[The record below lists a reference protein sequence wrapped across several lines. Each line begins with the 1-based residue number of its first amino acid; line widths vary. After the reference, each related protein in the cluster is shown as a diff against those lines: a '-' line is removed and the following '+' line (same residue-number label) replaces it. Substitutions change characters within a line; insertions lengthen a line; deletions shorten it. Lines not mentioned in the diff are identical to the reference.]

1 MLLLEFSG
9 VTAQLYSKTGS
20 ALIAREAPPVSPAGL
35 RLYLANQHEGGAQLE
50 IIDTHAQLWTAEAI
64 MSMPDAMRENYVR
77 VFANNL
83 PSIDDTI
90 TDMALAGVSK
100 SVIVAVDAEVK
111 WGYRVSNEL
120 VTEAVS
126 KNPDKL
132 IGFASVDPNNGEG
145 ARNELRRAV
154 KEDDMRG
161 LKLVPHLCEIQVNE
175 PVMYPLYEEAQELGI
190 PVLFHMGTQFHAG
203 TKLKF
208 CRPIDV
214 DEVAV
219 DFPDLK
225 LIIAHFGWPWYEE
238 ALAVAHRNTNV
249 YFNIA
254 GWAPKRIPDFV
265 WSYMKGPVKEKV
277 LLGSDYPLVSR
288 KRIMDELA
296 GIDLPDD
303 VREHL
308 YYKNALNV
316 IPGLA

>member
-1 MLLLEFSG
+1 MASKSG
-9 VTAQLYSKTGS
+9 GVPLQ
-20 ALIAREAPPVSPAGL
+20 V
-35 RLYLANQHEGGAQLE
+35 
-50 IIDTHAQLWTAEAI
+50 IDTHAQLWTAEAI
-64 MSMPDAMRENYVR
+64 MSMPEAMRENYVR

-83 PSIDDTI
+83 PTIDDTI
-90 TDMALAGVSK
+90 KDMDAAGVSM
-100 SVIVAVDAEVK
+100 SVIVAVDAEVQ

-120 VTEAVS
+120 VAETVR
-126 KNPDKL
+126 KNPDRL
-132 IGFASVDPNNGEG
+132 IGFASVDPNKGDA
-145 ARNELRRAV
+145 ARKELRRAV
-154 KEDDMRG
+154 RDDGMRG

-175 PVMYPLYEEAQELGI
+175 PVMYPLYEESQELGI
-190 PVLFHMGTQFHAG
+190 PVLFHMGTQFHSG

-238 ALAVAHRNTNV
+238 ALAVAHRNLNV

-265 WSYMKGPVKEKV
+265 WSYMKGPVKEKA

-288 KRIMDELA
+288 QRIMTELA
-296 GIDLPDD
+296 DIDISND
-303 VREHL
+303 VRERL
-308 YYKNALNV
+308 YYKNALEV
-316 IPGLA
+316 IPGLK